1 MNELTFTQI
10 TVLVSRLSYHAL
22 TERKMRT
29 KIYAPFRNVPKIV
42 INASYSLS
50 TFKPCKMAYEENTE
64 LKVRACLRYCQISLT
79 DLFCKNSYWLFL

>member
-10 TVLVSRLSYHAL
+10 TVLVSRLSYHDL

-29 KIYAPFRNVPKIV
+29 KIYAPFRKIVPIFVPKIV

-50 TFKPCKMAYEENTE
+50 TF
-64 LKVRACLRYCQISLT
+64 
-79 DLFCKNSYWLFL
+79 